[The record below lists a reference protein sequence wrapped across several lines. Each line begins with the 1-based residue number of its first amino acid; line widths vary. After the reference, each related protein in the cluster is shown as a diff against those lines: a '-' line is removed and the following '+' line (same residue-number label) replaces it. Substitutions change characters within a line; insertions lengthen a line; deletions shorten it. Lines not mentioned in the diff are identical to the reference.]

1 MKIFK
6 VLSPILLI
14 LSLTAC
20 SPIGEKNTDFSYIY
34 GATSIL
40 SLLLLAAYCFFTKK
54 KTPWFLLLF
63 SSVLVVNLGYF
74 SLSISKT
81 LEEALLA
88 NRISYLGSVFLPYSI
103 LMLLIDLIKLKR
115 PRWLSSVL
123 LILCCIVFLIAA
135 SPGYLDIYYADA
147 SIEFINGIT
156 VLNKTYGPWHA
167 LYLYYLAFY
176 FISMLA
182 FTGYVIVKKKIQS
195 IIYTFILTLS
205 VAFNIVIWL
214 LEQLVH
220 IDFEIL
226 SVSYIITELFLLVLF
241 YLMDEGYSPLSVSN
255 PSPSIIPVEN
265 SPSFP
270 LDQDTVSNSP
280 SDTSSTED
288 TSAVVEATEFVD
300 SNMALSN
307 ETAKIEFFITH
318 LESLTPAEQKIYH
331 LYLQKKSTREIL
343 SELCITEN
351 TLKYHNKNLYSKLG
365 VNSRKELFAI
375 ASKLPC
381 ESPNSN
387 Q

>member
-182 FTGYVIVKKKIQS
+182 FTGYVIVKKKVQS

-241 YLMDEGYSPLSVSN
+241 YLMDEGYNPLPISN
-255 PSPSIIPVEN
+255 TQPSIIPVETN
-265 SPSFP
+265 PASP
-270 LDQDTVSNSP
+270 LDPATVSNSTF
-280 SDTSSTED
+280 DSSSAED
-288 TSAVVEATEFVD
+288 ASVVEGTEFAD
-300 SNMALSN
+300 SNIALSN
-307 ETAKIEFFITH
+307 ETAKIEFFISH

>member
-1 MKIFK
+1 
-6 VLSPILLI
+6 
-14 LSLTAC
+14 
-20 SPIGEKNTDFSYIY
+20 
-34 GATSIL
+34 
-40 SLLLLAAYCFFTKK
+40 
-54 KTPWFLLLF
+54 
-63 SSVLVVNLGYF
+63 
-74 SLSISKT
+74 
-81 LEEALLA
+81 
-88 NRISYLGSVFLPYSI
+88 
-103 LMLLIDLIKLKR
+103 
-115 PRWLSSVL
+115 
-123 LILCCIVFLIAA
+123 
-135 SPGYLDIYYADA
+135 
-147 SIEFINGIT
+147 
-156 VLNKTYGPWHA
+156 
-167 LYLYYLAFY
+167 
-176 FISMLA
+176 MLA

-265 SPSFP
+265 SPSFSF
-270 LDQDTVSNSP
+270 DQDTVSNSP
-280 SDTSSTED
+280 SDTSSAED
-288 TSAVVEATEFVD
+288 TSAVVEAAEFAD

-307 ETAKIEFFITH
+307 ETAKIEFFISH

-343 SELCITEN
+343 NELCITEN
-351 TLKYHNKNLYSKLG
+351 TLKYHNKNLYGKLG
-365 VNSRKELFAI
+365 VSSRKELFAI